1 MKKLVV
7 GIGGMSCAACS
18 AAVERSLKKLPGMES
33 AQVNIATEQ
42 AVMDYDEKLLDIAKI
57 RQAVERA
64 GFTLIEQTT
73 ANEEAEKI
81 RKEQR
86 EKSQK
91 IRLIVAICLT
101 VPLLYIAMGPMVLM
115 SKGGLPLPSFI
126 SPHVHPLAFALV
138 QLILCVPVMFCG
150 YTFYTKG
157 YPNLFRL
164 KPNMDSLVAVGT
176 TASFLYSLW
185 GIVQIAGGDHMAAH
199 QSLYFEGTATIIT
212 LVMVGKYLE
221 TRSKGRTGDAI
232 RKLMALAPATA
243 TVVRDGK
250 EQTIPADQVVVGDII
265 AVKPGER
272 LPVDGVVTE
281 GMTSIDESML
291 TGESIPVEKISGAEV
306 FGATINGTG
315 AIRYQANKV
324 GKDTALSQIIRM
336 VQEAQGSKAP
346 IARTADTVSGYFVP
360 VVMGIAVVTFIAWM
374 LSGHTFNFAMTA
386 AVSVLVIACPCALGL
401 ATPIAIMVGT
411 GKGASYGILFRQ
423 AAALEQ
429 LRKVQTIVF
438 DKTGTLTTGKP
449 QVTDIVVLSKTL
461 DEQMLLS
468 LAASAEASSEHPLA
482 SAVVNRAKELDIQLS
497 TVTGFE
503 AIPGKGI
510 QAQIGDRTL
519 YLGNTALIELAG
531 HVTKQQDYTTLLE
544 TAKRLASEGKTPLL
558 IADEKQVLGIIAVAD
573 TLKDESRAIVEEFK
587 REGIRTVMLTG
598 DNETTAKAIGT
609 KVGVDEV
616 IAGVLPGQKAE
627 TIANLQVLECPVIQ
641 EGKKPEPIKRQI
653 VAMVGDGI
661 NDAPAL
667 AKADIGIAI
676 GSGTD
681 VAIESADVVL
691 VRSSLS
697 DLVTAVHLSKA
708 TMRNIKENLFWAF
721 FYNTLGIPVAAG
733 LLTLFGGP
741 LLNPMLAA
749 LAMSLSSV
757 SVVLNALRLNRFK
770 PEKGTTS
777 LVKDSV
783 AKGRTKA

>member
-33 AQVNIATEQ
+33 AEVNIATEQ
-42 AVMDYDEKLLDIAKI
+42 AVMTYDEKQLDIEKI
-57 RQAVERA
+57 RHAVERA
-64 GFTLIEQTT
+64 GFTMIEQTT
-73 ANEEAEKI
+73 ANEDAERE
-81 RKEQR
+81 RKERR

-91 IRLIVAICLT
+91 VRLITAICLT
-101 VPLLYIAMGPMVLM
+101 VPLLYIAMGPMIFM

-126 SPHVHPLAFALV
+126 SPHMHPLSFALV
-138 QLILCVPVMFCG
+138 QLILCIPVMFCG

-185 GIVQIAGGDHMAAH
+185 GVVQIAGGNHMAVH

-221 TRSKGRTGDAI
+221 TRSKGRTGEAI

-243 TVVRDGK
+243 TVVRNGM
-250 EQTIPADQVVVGDII
+250 ESVIPADQVVVGDII
-265 AVKPGER
+265 VVRPGER
-272 LPVDGVVTE
+272 LPVDGIVTD
-281 GMTSIDESML
+281 GLTSIDESML
-291 TGESIPVEKISGAEV
+291 TGESIPVEKMLGNEV

-315 AIRYQANKV
+315 AIRYKASKV

-360 VVMGIAVVTFIAWM
+360 VVMGIALVTFIVWM
-374 LSGHTFNFAMTA
+374 LAGRTFNFAITA

-429 LRKVQTIVF
+429 LRKVNTIVF

-449 QVTDIVVLSKTL
+449 RVTDIVSLSDTV
-461 DEQMLLS
+461 DDTALLV
-468 LAASAEASSEHPLA
+468 LAASAEAGSEHPLA
-482 SAVVNRAKELDIQLS
+482 SAVVGCAKERGLELS
-497 TVTGFE
+497 PVTSFE

-510 QAQIGDRTL
+510 KAEVQNRIL
-519 YLGNTALIELAG
+519 YLGNQA
-531 HVTKQQDYTTLLE
+531 LLE
-544 TAKRLASEGKTPLL
+544 HIGVNRDAMVSGKLADLTKRFASDGKTPLL
-558 IADEKQVLGIIAVAD
+558 VADNGHMLGIIAVAD
-573 TLKDESRAIVEEFK
+573 TLKDESRKIVDGFK
-587 REGIRTVMLTG
+587 REGILTVMLTG
-598 DNETTAKAIGT
+598 DNETTAKAIGA
-609 KVGVDEV
+609 KVGIDQV

-627 TIANLQVLECPVIQ
+627 TIASLQARECPVARG
-641 EGKKPEPIKRQI
+641 GKKFEPTKQQV

-697 DLVTAVHLSKA
+697 DLATAVHLSKA

-733 LLTLFGGP
+733 VLTLFGGP

-770 PEKGTTS
+770 PEQGTTS
-777 LVKDSV
+777 LVQDTDEK
-783 AKGRTKA
+783 

>member
-1 MKKLVV
+1 
-7 GIGGMSCAACS
+7 MSCAACS

-33 AQVNIATEQ
+33 AAVNIATEQ
-42 AVMDYDEKLLDIAKI
+42 AVMTYDEKQLDLEKI
-57 RQAVERA
+57 RHAVERA
-64 GFTLIEQTT
+64 GFTLIEQTD
-73 ANEEAEKI
+73 ADEEAERQ
-81 RKEQR
+81 RKERR

-101 VPLLYIAMGPMVLM
+101 VPLLYIAMGPMVFM
-115 SKGGLPLPSFI
+115 SKGGLPLPTFI
-126 SPHVHPLAFALV
+126 SPHMHPLAFAII
-138 QLILCVPVMFCG
+138 QLILCIPVMFCG

-176 TASFLYSLW
+176 TASFLYSIW
-185 GIVQIAGGDHMAAH
+185 GIAQIAGGDHMAVH

-221 TRSKGRTGDAI
+221 TRSKGRTGEAI
-232 RKLMALAPATA
+232 RKLMALVPATA

-250 EQTIPADQVVVGDII
+250 ESVIPAEQVVVGDII
-265 AVKPGER
+265 VVRPGER

-281 GMTSIDESML
+281 GLTSIDESML
-291 TGESIPVEKISGAEV
+291 TGESIPVEKMAGNEV

-315 AIRYQANKV
+315 AIKYKANKV

-360 VVMGIAVVTFIAWM
+360 VVMAIAVVTFVAWM
-374 LSGHTFNFAMTA
+374 IAGHTLNFAITA

-429 LRKVQTIVF
+429 LRKVNTIVF

-449 QVTDIVVLSKTL
+449 QVTDIVILSDDVAEATL
-461 DEQMLLS
+461 LA
-468 LAASAEASSEHPLA
+468 LAASAEVGSEHPLA
-482 SAVVNRAKELDIQLS
+482 SAIVNRAKERDAILS
-497 TVTGFE
+497 NVAEFE

-510 QAQIGDRTL
+510 KAKIQDRIL
-519 YLGNTALIELAG
+519 YLGNQALIEGTGVDAG
-531 HVTKQQDYTTLLE
+531 KPVFDRLID
-544 TAKRLASEGKTPLL
+544 TAKQLASDGKTPLMV
-558 IADEKQVLGIIAVAD
+558 ADDKHILGIIAVAD
-573 TLKDESRAIVEEFK
+573 TLKEESKQIVEGFK
-587 REGIRTVMLTG
+587 RDGIKTVMLTG
-598 DNETTAKAIGT
+598 DNVTTAKAIGA

-627 TIANLQVLECPVIQ
+627 TIANLQVLECPVVQ
-641 EGKKPEPIKRQI
+641 EGKKIEPVKRQV

-697 DLVTAVHLSKA
+697 DLATAVHLSKA
-708 TMRNIKENLFWAF
+708 TMRTIKENLFWAF

-777 LVKDSV
+777 LVKETV
-783 AKGRTKA
+783 GQ

>member
-1 MKKLVV
+1 
-7 GIGGMSCAACS
+7 MSCAACS

-33 AQVNIATEQ
+33 AEVNIATEQ
-42 AVMDYDEKLLDIAKI
+42 AVMTYDEKQLDIEKI
-57 RQAVERA
+57 RHAVERA

-73 ANEEAEKI
+73 ANEDAERA
-81 RKEQR
+81 RKERR

-91 IRLIVAICLT
+91 VRLITAICLT
-101 VPLLYIAMGPMVLM
+101 VPLLYIAMGPMIFM
-115 SKGGLPLPSFI
+115 SKGGLPLPPSI
-126 SPHVHPLAFALV
+126 SPHAHPLAFAII
-138 QLILCVPVMFCG
+138 QLILCIPVMFCG

-185 GIVQIAGGDHMAAH
+185 GVVQIAGGNHMAVH

-221 TRSKGRTGDAI
+221 TRSKGRTGEAI

-243 TVVRDGK
+243 TVVRNGV
-250 EQTIPADQVVVGDII
+250 ESVISADQVVVGDII
-265 AVKPGER
+265 VVRPGER
-272 LPVDGVVTE
+272 LPVDGVVTD
-281 GMTSIDESML
+281 GLTSIDESML
-291 TGESIPVEKISGAEV
+291 TGESIPVEKIAGDEV
-306 FGATINGTG
+306 FGATINGNG
-315 AIRYQANKV
+315 AIRYKASKV

-360 VVMGIAVVTFIAWM
+360 VVMGIALVTFIVWM
-374 LSGHTFNFAMTA
+374 LAGRTFNFAITA

-411 GKGASYGILFRQ
+411 GKGAGYGILFRQ

-429 LRKVQTIVF
+429 LRKVNTIVF

-449 QVTDIVVLSKTL
+449 CVTDIVTLSDTV
-461 DEQMLLS
+461 DDTALLAI
-468 LAASAEASSEHPLA
+468 AASAEAGSEHPLA
-482 SAVVNRAKELDIQLS
+482 SAIVGCAKERGLELS
-497 TVTGFE
+497 PVTGFE

-510 QAQIGDRTL
+510 KAEVQNRTL
-519 YLGNTALIELAG
+519 YLGNQA
-531 HVTKQQDYTTLLE
+531 LLE
-544 TAKRLASEGKTPLL
+544 HIGMDRDTMVSSRLADLTRRFASDGKTPLL
-558 IADEKQVLGIIAVAD
+558 VADDGHMLGIIAVAD
-573 TLKDESRAIVEEFK
+573 TLKDESRKIVDDFK
-587 REGIRTVMLTG
+587 REGILTVMLTG
-598 DNETTAKAIGT
+598 DNETTAKAIGA
-609 KVGVDEV
+609 KVGVDQV

-627 TIANLQVLECPVIQ
+627 TVASLQAQGCPVARG
-641 EGKKPEPIKRQI
+641 GKKFEPTKQQV

-667 AKADIGIAI
+667 AKTDIGIAI

-697 DLVTAVHLSKA
+697 DLATAVHLSKA

-733 LLTLFGGP
+733 VLTLFGGP

-770 PEKGTTS
+770 PEQGTTS
-777 LVKDSV
+777 LVQETDEK
-783 AKGRTKA
+783 

>member
-18 AAVERSLKKLPGMES
+18 AAVERSLKKLPGMDS

-42 AVMDYDEKLLDIAKI
+42 AVMSYDDKQLDLEKI
-57 RQAVERA
+57 RRAIERA
-64 GFTLIEQTT
+64 GFTMIERT
-73 ANEEAEKI
+73 AADEEAERQ
-81 RKEQR
+81 RKALS

-91 IRLIVAICLT
+91 IRLIVAIALT
-101 VPLLYIAMGPMVLM
+101 VPLLYIAMGPMIFA
-115 SKGGLPLPSFI
+115 SRGGLPLPSFI
-126 SPHVHPLAFALV
+126 SPHVHPLAFAIV
-138 QLILCVPVMFCG
+138 QLILCIPVMICG

-176 TASFLYSLW
+176 TASFLYSIW
-185 GIVQIAGGDHMAAH
+185 GMTRIISGDHMAVH

-212 LVMVGKYLE
+212 LVMLGKYLE

-243 TVVRDGK
+243 TVMRDGR
-250 EQTIPADQVVVGDII
+250 EVVVPADQVVVDDIVI
-265 AVKPGER
+265 VKPGER
-272 LPVDGVVTE
+272 LPVDGIVTE
-281 GMTSIDESML
+281 GLTSIDESML
-291 TGESIPVEKISGAEV
+291 TGESIPVEKSAGDNV
-306 FGATINGTG
+306 FGATINGNGTVKYRAG
-315 AIRYQANKV
+315 KV

-360 VVMGIAVVTFIAWM
+360 VVMGIALVTFIVWM
-374 LSGHTFNFAMTA
+374 IAGHTFNFAITA

-411 GKGASYGILFRQ
+411 GKGATYGILFRQ

-429 LRKVQTIVF
+429 LRKVETIVF

-449 QVTDIVVLSKTL
+449 QVTDIILL
-461 DEQMLLS
+461 DPAVSETELLT
-468 LAASAEASSEHPLA
+468 LAASAEAGSEHPLA
-482 SAVVNRAKELDIQLS
+482 SAIVARANERGLDLAA
-497 TVTGFE
+497 VTDFQ
-503 AIPGKGI
+503 AVPGKGI
-510 QAQIGDRTL
+510 TAHVAGRSL
-519 YLGNTALIELAG
+519 LLGNRALMEQSGVGDLAR
-531 HVTKQQDYTTLLE
+531 VSVQAE
-544 TAKRLASEGKTPLL
+544 ALAADGKTPLL
-558 IADEKQVLGIIAVAD
+558 VADGGNMLGIIAVAD
-573 TLKDESRAIVEEFK
+573 TLKPESKDIIEGLK

-598 DNETTAKAIGT
+598 DNETTANAIGA
-609 KVGVDEV
+609 KVGVDQV

-627 TIANLQVLECPVIQ
+627 TISTLQMVACPVIHDD
-641 EGKKPEPIKRQI
+641 GKITPPKRQV

-667 AKADIGIAI
+667 AKADVGIAI

-697 DLVTAVHLSKA
+697 DLVTAIHLSKA

-757 SVVLNALRLNRFK
+757 SVVTNALRLNRFK
-770 PEKGTTS
+770 PERGTKS
-777 LVKDSV
+777 FVQGSGAGK
-783 AKGRTKA
+783 R

>member
-1 MKKLVV
+1 
-7 GIGGMSCAACS
+7 MSCAACS

-33 AQVNIATEQ
+33 AEVNIATEQ
-42 AVMDYDEKLLDIAKI
+42 AVMTYDEKQLDIEKI
-57 RQAVERA
+57 RHAVERA

-73 ANEEAEKI
+73 ANEDAERA
-81 RKEQR
+81 RKERR

-91 IRLIVAICLT
+91 VRLITAICLT
-101 VPLLYIAMGPMVLM
+101 VPLLYIAMGPMIFM
-115 SKGGLPLPSFI
+115 SKGGLPLPSSI
-126 SPHVHPLAFALV
+126 SPHVHPLAFAII
-138 QLILCVPVMFCG
+138 QLILCIPVMFCG

-185 GIVQIAGGDHMAAH
+185 GVVQIAGGNHMAVH

-221 TRSKGRTGDAI
+221 TRSKGRTGEAI

-243 TVVRDGK
+243 TVVRNGV
-250 EQTIPADQVVVGDII
+250 ESVIPADQVVVGDII
-265 AVKPGER
+265 VVRPGER
-272 LPVDGVVTE
+272 LPVDGVVTD
-281 GMTSIDESML
+281 GLTSIDESML
-291 TGESIPVEKISGAEV
+291 TGESIPVEKIAGDEV
-306 FGATINGTG
+306 FGATINGNG
-315 AIRYQANKV
+315 AIRYKASKV

-360 VVMGIAVVTFIAWM
+360 VVMGIALVTFIVWM
-374 LSGHTFNFAMTA
+374 LAGRTFNFAITA

-411 GKGASYGILFRQ
+411 GKGAGYGILFRQ

-429 LRKVQTIVF
+429 LRKVNTIVF

-449 QVTDIVVLSKTL
+449 CVTDIVTLSDTV
-461 DEQMLLS
+461 DDTALLAI
-468 LAASAEASSEHPLA
+468 AASAEAGSEHPLA
-482 SAVVNRAKELDIQLS
+482 SAIVGCAKERGLELS
-497 TVTGFE
+497 PVTGFE

-510 QAQIGDRTL
+510 KAEVQNRTL
-519 YLGNTALIELAG
+519 YLGNQA
-531 HVTKQQDYTTLLE
+531 LLE
-544 TAKRLASEGKTPLL
+544 HIGMDRDTMVSSRLADLTRRFASDGKTPLL
-558 IADEKQVLGIIAVAD
+558 VADDGHMLGIIAVAD
-573 TLKDESRAIVEEFK
+573 TLKDESRKIVDDFK
-587 REGIRTVMLTG
+587 REGILTVMLTG
-598 DNETTAKAIGT
+598 DNETTAKAIGA
-609 KVGVDEV
+609 KVGVDQV

-627 TIANLQVLECPVIQ
+627 TVASLQAQGCPVARG
-641 EGKKPEPIKRQI
+641 GKKFEPTKQQV

-697 DLVTAVHLSKA
+697 DLATAVHLSKA

-733 LLTLFGGP
+733 VLTLFGGP

-770 PEKGTTS
+770 PEQGTTS
-777 LVKDSV
+777 LVQETDEK
-783 AKGRTKA
+783 

>member
-33 AQVNIATEQ
+33 AEVNIATEQ
-42 AVMDYDEKLLDIAKI
+42 AVMSYDEKQLDLEKI
-57 RQAVERA
+57 RHAVERA
-64 GFTLIEQTT
+64 GFTLIEQTD
-73 ANEEAEKI
+73 ADEEAERQ
-81 RKEQR
+81 RKERR

-101 VPLLYIAMGPMVLM
+101 VPLLYIAMGPMVFM

-126 SPHVHPLAFALV
+126 SPHMHPLAFAV
-138 QLILCVPVMFCG
+138 IQLILCVPVMFCG

-176 TASFLYSLW
+176 TASFLYSIW
-185 GIVQIAGGDHMAAH
+185 GIVQIAGGDYMAVH

-221 TRSKGRTGDAI
+221 TRSKGRTGEAI
-232 RKLMALAPATA
+232 RKLMALVPATA
-243 TVVRDGK
+243 TVIRDGK
-250 EQTIPADQVVVGDII
+250 ENVIPAEQVVVGDII
-265 AVKPGER
+265 VVRPGER

-281 GMTSIDESML
+281 GLTSIDESML
-291 TGESIPVEKISGAEV
+291 TGESIPVEKMTGNEV

-315 AIRYQANKV
+315 AIKYKANKV

-360 VVMGIAVVTFIAWM
+360 VVMAIAVVTFVAWM
-374 LSGHTFNFAMTA
+374 IAGHTLNFAITA

-429 LRKVQTIVF
+429 LRKVNTIVF

-449 QVTDIVVLSKTL
+449 QVTDIVILSDDVDEPTL
-461 DEQMLLS
+461 LA
-468 LAASAEASSEHPLA
+468 LAASAEVGSEHPLA
-482 SAVVNRAKELDIQLS
+482 SAIVNRAKENGVKLS
-497 TVTGFE
+497 DVSEFE

-510 QAQIGDRTL
+510 RAKIQDRIL
-519 YLGNTALIELAG
+519 YLGNQALIEEIGMDTGSPVFDRLI
-531 HVTKQQDYTTLLE
+531 D
-544 TAKRLASEGKTPLL
+544 TAKQLASDGKTPLMV
-558 IADEKQVLGIIAVAD
+558 ADDKHILGIIAVAD
-573 TLKDESRAIVEEFK
+573 TLKEESKQIVEGFK
-587 REGIRTVMLTG
+587 REGIKTVMLTG
-598 DNETTAKAIGT
+598 DNVTTAKAIGT

-627 TIANLQVLECPVIQ
+627 TIANLQVLECPVVQ
-641 EGKKPEPIKRQI
+641 EGKKIEPVKRQV

-697 DLVTAVHLSKA
+697 DLATAVHLSKA

-777 LVKDSV
+777 LVKEND
-783 AKGRTKA
+783 GQ

>member
-1 MKKLVV
+1 
-7 GIGGMSCAACS
+7 MSCAACS

-33 AQVNIATEQ
+33 AEVNIATEQ
-42 AVMDYDEKLLDIAKI
+42 AVMTYDEKQLDLEKI
-57 RQAVERA
+57 RHAVERA
-64 GFTLIEQTT
+64 GFTLIEQT
-73 ANEEAEKI
+73 AADEEAERI
-81 RKEQR
+81 RKERQT
-86 EKSQK
+86 KSQK
-91 IRLIVAICLT
+91 VRLIIAICLT
-101 VPLLYIAMGPMVLM
+101 VPLLYIAMGPMIFM

-126 SPHVHPLAFALV
+126 SPHMHPLAFAII

-176 TASFLYSLW
+176 TASFLYSIW
-185 GIVQIAGGDHMAAH
+185 GIVQIAQGNHMAVH

-212 LVMVGKYLE
+212 LVMVGKFLE
-221 TRSKGRTGDAI
+221 TRSKGRTGEAI

-243 TVVRDGK
+243 TVVRNG
-250 EQTIPADQVVVGDII
+250 EESVIPAEQVVVGDII
-265 AVKPGER
+265 VVKPGER
-272 LPVDGVVTE
+272 LPVDGVVVE
-281 GMTSIDESML
+281 GLTSIDESML
-291 TGESIPVEKISGAEV
+291 TGESIPVEKLQGDEV

-315 AIRYQANKV
+315 AIKYKANKV

-360 VVMGIAVVTFIAWM
+360 VVMGIALITFIAWM
-374 LSGHTFNFAMTA
+374 LAGHTFNFAITA

-449 QVTDIVVLSKTL
+449 QVTDTIVFSKEIDETTL
-461 DEQMLLS
+461 LA
-468 LAASAEASSEHPLA
+468 LAASAEANSEHPLA
-482 SAVVNRAKELDIQLS
+482 SAIISHAKDIGAQIS
-497 TVTGFE
+497 EVQNFE

-510 QAQIGDRTL
+510 KAKVQNRTL
-519 YLGNTALIELAG
+519 LLGNQA
-531 HVTKQQDYTTLLE
+531 LLE
-544 TAKRLASEGKTPLL
+544 QEGLTPESKMFSKLIDTAKQLASEGKTPLM
-558 IADEKQVLGIIAVAD
+558 IADEKQILGIIAVAD
-573 TLKDESRAIVEEFK
+573 TLKDESKQIVEGFK
-587 REGIRTVMLTG
+587 QEGIHTVMLTG
-598 DNETTAKAIGT
+598 DNETTANAIGA

-627 TIANLQVLECPVIQ
+627 TIANLQILECPVVKEGEKIQ
-641 EGKKPEPIKRQI
+641 PPKRQV

-697 DLVTAVHLSKA
+697 DLATAVHLSKA

-777 LVKDSV
+777 LVKS
-783 AKGRTKA
+783 TTEN

>member
-18 AAVERSLKKLPGMES
+18 AAVERSLKKLPGMATAE
-33 AQVNIATEQ
+33 VNIATEQ
-42 AVMDYDEKLLDIAKI
+42 AVMTYDEKQLGLERI

-64 GFTLIEQTT
+64 GFTLIEQT
-73 ANEEAEKI
+73 AADEDAEKE

-91 IRLIVAICLT
+91 IRLTAAISLT
-101 VPLLYIAMGPMVLM
+101 VPLLYIAMGPMVFM
-115 SKGGLPLPSFI
+115 SSGGLPLPAFI
-126 SPHVHPLAFALV
+126 SPHVHPLAFAIV
-138 QLILCVPVMFCG
+138 QLALCVPVMFCG

-185 GIVQIAGGDHMAAH
+185 GVSQIANGNHMAVH

-221 TRSKGRTGDAI
+221 TRSKGRTGEAI

-243 TVVRDGK
+243 TVVRNGG
-250 EQTIPADQVVVGDII
+250 ELVIPAEQVVVGDII
-265 AVKPGER
+265 VVRPGER

-281 GMTSIDESML
+281 GLTSMDESML
-291 TGESIPVEKISGAEV
+291 TGESIPVEKAAGSEV

-315 AIRYQANKV
+315 AIKYRASKV

-346 IARTADTVSGYFVP
+346 IARAADTVSGYFVP
-360 VVMGIAVVTFIAWM
+360 VVMGIALITFIVWM
-374 LSGHTFNFAMTA
+374 LAGHTFNFAITA

-423 AAALEQ
+423 ASALEQ
-429 LRKVQTIVF
+429 LRKVDTIVF

-449 QVTDIVVLSKTL
+449 QVTDIVTLSDTVDDVTL
-461 DEQMLLS
+461 LA
-468 LAASAEASSEHPLA
+468 LAASAEAGSEHPLA
-482 SAVVNRAKELDIQLS
+482 SAIVGRAKELGLELS
-497 TVTGFE
+497 PVTEFK

-510 QAQIGDRTL
+510 KANVQGRTL
-519 YLGNTALIELAG
+519 YLGNQA
-531 HVTKQQDYTTLLE
+531 LLE
-544 TAKRLASEGKTPLL
+544 QVGIDKATSVFNTLAETAQGFATEGKTPLL
-558 IADEKQVLGIIAVAD
+558 VSDEGHALGIIAVAD
-573 TLKDESRAIVEEFK
+573 TLKEESQKVVEGFR
-587 REGIRTVMLTG
+587 REGIHTVMLTG
-598 DNETTAKAIGT
+598 DNETTAKAIGK
-609 KVGVDEV
+609 KVRVDEV

-627 TIANLQVLECPVIQ
+627 TIASLQVRK
-641 EGKKPEPIKRQI
+641 GKNTEPGVRRI

-667 AKADIGIAI
+667 ANADVGIAI

-691 VRSSLS
+691 VRSSLA
-697 DLVTAVHLSKA
+697 DLATAVHLSKA

-733 LLTLFGGP
+733 ILTLFGGP

-770 PEKGTTS
+770 PERGTTS
-777 LVKDSV
+777 LVKDTV
-783 AKGRTKA
+783 RKE

>member
-1 MKKLVV
+1 M

-33 AQVNIATEQ
+33 AAVNIATEQ
-42 AVMDYDEKLLDIAKI
+42 AVMTYDEKQLDLEKI
-57 RQAVERA
+57 RHAVERA
-64 GFTLIEQTT
+64 GFTLIEQTD
-73 ANEEAEKI
+73 ADEEAERQ
-81 RKEQR
+81 RKERR

-101 VPLLYIAMGPMVLM
+101 VPLLYIAMGPMVFM

-126 SPHVHPLAFALV
+126 SPHMHPLAFAII

-176 TASFLYSLW
+176 TASFLYSIW
-185 GIVQIAGGDHMAAH
+185 GIAQIAGGDHMAVH

-221 TRSKGRTGDAI
+221 TRSKGRTGEAI
-232 RKLMALAPATA
+232 RKLMALVPATA

-250 EQTIPADQVVVGDII
+250 ESVIPAEQVIVGDII
-265 AVKPGER
+265 VVRPGER

-281 GMTSIDESML
+281 GLTSIDESML
-291 TGESIPVEKISGAEV
+291 TGESIPVEKMAGNEV

-315 AIRYQANKV
+315 AIKYKANKV

-360 VVMGIAVVTFIAWM
+360 VVMAIAVVTFVAWM
-374 LSGHTFNFAMTA
+374 IAGRTLNFAITA

-429 LRKVQTIVF
+429 LRKVNTIVF

-449 QVTDIVVLSKTL
+449 QVTDIVILSDDVDEATL
-461 DEQMLLS
+461 LA
-468 LAASAEASSEHPLA
+468 LAASAEVGSEHPLA
-482 SAVVNRAKELDIQLS
+482 SAIVNRAKERDAILS
-497 TVTGFE
+497 DVAEFK

-510 QAQIGDRTL
+510 KAKIQDRIL
-519 YLGNTALIELAG
+519 YLGNQALIEEIGVDKGSPVFEKLI
-531 HVTKQQDYTTLLE
+531 D
-544 TAKRLASEGKTPLL
+544 TAKHLATDGKTPLMVTDDKH
-558 IADEKQVLGIIAVAD
+558 ILGIIAVAD
-573 TLKDESRAIVEEFK
+573 TLKEESKQIVEGFK
-587 REGIRTVMLTG
+587 REGIKTVMLTG
-598 DNETTAKAIGT
+598 DNVTTAKAIGA

-627 TIANLQVLECPVIQ
+627 TIANLQVLECPVVQ
-641 EGKKPEPIKRQI
+641 EGKKIEPVKRQV

-697 DLVTAVHLSKA
+697 DLATAVHLSKA

-777 LVKDSV
+777 LVKETV
-783 AKGRTKA
+783 GQ